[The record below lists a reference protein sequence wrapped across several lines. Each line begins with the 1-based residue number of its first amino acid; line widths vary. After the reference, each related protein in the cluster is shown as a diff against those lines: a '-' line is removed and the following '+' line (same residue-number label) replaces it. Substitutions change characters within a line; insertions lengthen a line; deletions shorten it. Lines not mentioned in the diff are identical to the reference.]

1 MIPDATTATTV
12 YYILFFL
19 FTVVG
24 MKDVTRCVKGNF
36 WCNWSQQ
43 TTNRSAIGYSNLP
56 VRERLA

>member
-24 MKDVTRCVKGNF
+24 MKDVTRCVKGSF